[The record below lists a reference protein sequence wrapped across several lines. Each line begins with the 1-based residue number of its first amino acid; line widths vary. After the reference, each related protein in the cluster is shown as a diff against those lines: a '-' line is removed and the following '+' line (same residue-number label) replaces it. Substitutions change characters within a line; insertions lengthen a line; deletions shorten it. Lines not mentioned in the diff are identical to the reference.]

1 MNSAIAQ
8 PDGRLASHEANHRFM
23 NTLAALHGLLR
34 SDFAAFADPAVRQAV
49 LVFSSRIQAF
59 ASVHRTLSEESGEG
73 LVDASAHLSRLCAE
87 LCAAHLAPRGLHCD
101 FQADPGVLP
110 REVCQKL
117 GLIIVELVTN
127 AAKHAFIGRS
137 GGRIRICLRRTGE
150 GWVCLVADN
159 GSGLRGGSGDG
170 MKLVRGLAQA
180 MGGELAIC
188 SDPGG
193 VVVTLRLPEAD
204 FAGAARAAATPFHA

>member
-1 MNSAIAQ
+1 MKSVIAE
-8 PDGRLASHEANHRFM
+8 PDGRLVSHEANHRFM

-34 SDFAAFADPAVRQAV
+34 SDFAGFADPAVRQAV

-59 ASVHRTLSEESGEG
+59 ASVHRTLSEADGEG

-101 FQADPGVLP
+101 FQADPGALP
-110 REVCQKL
+110 R
-117 GLIIVELVTN
+117 
-127 AAKHAFIGRS
+127 KHAFIGRS
-137 GGRIRICLRRTGE
+137 SGRIRICLRRTVE

-159 GSGLRGGSGDG
+159 GSGLRGGAGDG

-180 MGGELAIC
+180 MGGDLAIC

-193 VVVTLRLPEAD
+193 VVVTLRLPNAA
-204 FAGAARAAATPFHA
+204 FAGAAPVAATACHA